1 MDIWKECINEAI
13 LSLQTDDVPIGAII
27 VDSMGNFVEKGHNT
41 REATKSILGHAEIN
55 AIMKASQHLN
65 RWNLADCDLFVTL
78 KPCSMCMEIIKQ
90 SRIRNVYY
98 LLDKPSTKKEYNK
111 TEFIKTANN
120 AGEQMYH
127 NILSDFFA
135 QKR

>member
-1 MDIWKECINEAI
+1 MDIWKECINEAL
-13 LSLQTDDVPIGAII
+13 LSLKTDDVPIGAII
-27 VDSMGNFVEKGHNT
+27 IDSMGNFVEKGHNT

-55 AIMKASQHLN
+55 AIVKASQHLN

-78 KPCSMCMEIIKQ
+78 KPCPMCMEVIKQ

-111 TEFIKTANN
+111 TEFIKEVNN
-120 AGEQMYH
+120 YNEQMYH
-127 NILSDFFA
+127 NILSNFFA